1 MQNKTFVI
9 IEREYLSRVKKKS
22 FLVMSLVGPIL
33 FAAMFVLP
41 AWFATMDSSS
51 EKRIAVMDE
60 TGIYATAFEN
70 SNTLVFEPVAGM
82 DETQLRNEYQQLGY
96 DAFVVISDTL
106 LNNPGAIKI
115 LSESQITIDVKGHIA
130 RNLKT
135 FLDQQ
140 FLASKHINGLP
151 EIIKEL
157 EQIHVDIATIRLGEG
172 GTESESSVEITMVIS
187 LIFSMMVYMFVL
199 IYGTQVMRGVM
210 EEKTNRIVEV
220 IISSV
225 KPFELMMGKIV
236 GIAMVALTQVAI
248 WITFTFI
255 LIYGV
260 QIFIGSEADVSMLTQ
275 QTQLVQGTSVG
286 TMTDVVGDTA
296 FQQQY
301 ERIMSKVDWDSI
313 AWSVVAF
320 VYFFLGGY
328 LLYAGLFAAL
338 GAAIDT
344 DTDSQQFVMPVMIPL
359 ILSIYVAISTYR
371 NPTGDLAFW
380 FSMIPFTS
388 PVVMMAR
395 IPFHIPLWEIIL
407 SMVILAVSFVGMTY
421 MAGRVYRTGI
431 LMYGKKPTYRE
442 LWKWFRK
449 AG

>member
-1 MQNKTFVI
+1 MQNKTWVI
-9 IEREYLSRVKKKS
+9 IEREYLSRVRKKS

-70 SNTLVFEPVAGM
+70 TSTLVFEPVAGM
-82 DETQLRNEYQQLGY
+82 DETQLRNGYQQMGY

-236 GIAMVALTQVAI
+236 GIAMVALTQVVM
-248 WITFTFI
+248 WIALTFI

-260 QIFIGSEADVSMLTQ
+260 QMFIGSESGVSVLTQ
-275 QTQLVQGTSVG
+275 QTELVQGTSMG
-286 TMTDVVGDTA
+286 TMTDVVGDGA

-301 ERIMSKVDWDSI
+301 ERIMSKVDWDGI

-407 SMVILAVSFVGMTY
+407 SMLILAVSFIGMTY

-431 LMYGKKPTYRE
+431 LMYGKKTTYRE